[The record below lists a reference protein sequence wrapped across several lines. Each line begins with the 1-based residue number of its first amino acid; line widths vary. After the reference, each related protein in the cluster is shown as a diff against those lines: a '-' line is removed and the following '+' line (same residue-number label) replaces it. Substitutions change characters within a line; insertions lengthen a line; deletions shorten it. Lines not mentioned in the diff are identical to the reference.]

1 MSVTR
6 ERRSAAGGYR
16 PRTADQ
22 LPRPQQ
28 EQERQVGRGL
38 LALLGVLLIVV
49 GVPALLVAFVGNPL
63 PTSVPDRSWLEA
75 EITAEAIINV
85 FAVLV
90 WLLWAHFVVCLV
102 AELRAVRA
110 GRMPGVVPLGGG
122 LQVVARRLVAG
133 VLLLAGAATMTGHA
147 PTSDGPAETTS
158 VTRQADEVASA
169 QAGGLRIEGL
179 TDTGAGVVGA
189 AAGAVDQVTAHATGR
204 AAGEVSDAAV
214 VKYYEVK
221 PPQGRNY
228 DTLWDIA
235 DRTLGDPFRYKE
247 IFELNRDRV
256 QPDGRRLV
264 DADLIQPG
272 WQLVMPAD
280 ATGPDIQSVTRAPR
294 AQTGGTDEVTRS
306 GAAASGASAAL
317 GAQGSGSLADAGGS
331 LADGSGSLAGTA
343 GSVAGIGGSLGEG
356 AGMPS
361 AGTGEH
367 GATDLGDLLLGGG
380 LVLAGLLLA
389 LTTRRGPYGTPDET
403 DRALRL
409 AGNPGRADL
418 LDRALRV
425 LSEGCRAHGLPLP
438 DAAAVYVNDDQVVLH
453 VAGRPGPPPA
463 PWQQADQGRSWTV
476 RREHLPETAP
486 AAPAP
491 WPALVSIAESHGFDL
506 LVDLEHAPGL
516 VSLGGDAG
524 VAREVALSVAVDLVT
539 HPWSDS
545 VEVTM
550 VGFGSEL
557 SEVAPDRVRHVGS
570 IEEAVEQAREAVRGQ
585 DALLRSLGVDGVLA
599 GRSAGSAAAL
609 RPHVLVL
616 SGPPSPEQAEQLN
629 QLTSHGRSVLTTVCV
644 GATPSA
650 RWRFTTEAGGSIDL
664 GALGMAGTARRLT
677 PDALDTVQGLLRAA
691 AEEAGARAAEA
702 AVRAPASVVA
712 DLPAPA
718 NPSVPAAEAT
728 VHVSLLG
735 PVQVSAPG
743 TVTPARQALLT
754 ELVAL
759 VALQADGVHESVLR
773 VALWPRGVE
782 DDVVHSTLAAAQRWL
797 GSDTS
802 GRPVLDQD
810 AEGRWRLG
818 AGVHVDWHELVAA
831 AHHGEDPDRLVE
843 ALSLGRGV
851 AFSAVPPGRYSWL
864 AFHQAA
870 RESRVLVT
878 AVARRAAGQLL
889 GRGERGGAE
898 QALRLGLRLVPQ
910 AQALWRDLIRLLG
923 DDGPGAVAAAAEQL
937 HEALAGSP
945 YEPETDALLAH
956 LVPQQDKTS

>member
-6 ERRSAAGGYR
+6 ERRPAGTGFQ

-22 LPRPQQ
+22 LPRPKQ
-28 EQERQVGRGL
+28 EQERQLGKGL
-38 LALLGVLLIVV
+38 LALSGLLLVVV
-49 GVPALLVAFVGNPL
+49 GVPAVLLAFVGNPL
-63 PTSVPDRSWLEA
+63 PTSMPDRSWLQA
-75 EITAEAIINV
+75 EITAEAIIKV

-90 WLLWAHFVVCLV
+90 WVLWAHFLVCV
-102 AELRAVRA
+102 IAEFRAVRA

-122 LQVVARRLVAG
+122 VQVAARRLVAG

-147 PTSDGPAETTS
+147 PTSDGPAETTV
-158 VTRQADEVASA
+158 VTREADQVTSE
-169 QAGGLRIEGL
+169 QAGGLRIQGL
-179 TDTGAGVVGA
+179 TDTGAGVTA
-189 AAGAVDQVTAHATGR
+189 AAHRALDQVTSHAAER
-204 AAGEVSDAAV
+204 SAAEVTDAAT

-272 WQLVMPAD
+272 WQLIMPAD
-280 ATGPDIQSVTRAPR
+280 ASGPDIQTVTRAPQAR
-294 AQTGGTDEVTRS
+294 TAPVEAAGGDTATES
-306 GAAASGASAAL
+306 GGAAADASAVL
-317 GAQGSGSLADAGGS
+317 GGGAAGGAAGGDAVAPGAETGAPAAAAADQGS
-331 LADGSGSLAGTA
+331 
-343 GSVAGIGGSLGEG
+343 
-356 AGMPS
+356 
-361 AGTGEH
+361 
-367 GATDLGDLLLGGG
+367 TDLGDLLLGGG

-389 LTTRRGPYGTPDET
+389 LSTRRGPYGTPEDA

-409 AGNPGRADL
+409 AANPGRADL

-425 LSEGCRAHGLPLP
+425 LSEGCRAHGTPLP

-453 VAGRPGPPPA
+453 VAGQSGPPPA

-476 RREHLPETAP
+476 RRENLPEQAP

-491 WPALVSIAESHGFDL
+491 WPALVSVAESHGFDL

-516 VSLGGDAG
+516 VSVGGDAG
-524 VAREVALSVAVDLVT
+524 VARELALSVAVDLVT

-557 SEVAPDRVRHVGS
+557 SEIAPDRVRHVSS
-570 IEEAVEQAREAVRGQ
+570 IEEAVEQARAAVAGQ
-585 DALLRSLGVDGVLA
+585 DALLRSLGAEGVLA
-599 GRSAGSAAAL
+599 GRSAGHGAAL

-616 SGPPSPEQAEQLN
+616 SGPPSPEQAAQLN
-629 QLTSHGRSVLTTVCV
+629 ELTAHGRSVLTTLCV

-650 RWRFTTEAGGSIDL
+650 RWRFTVEPGGSVDL
-664 GALGMAGTARRLT
+664 GALGMTGTARRLT
-677 PDALDTVQGLLRAA
+677 PEALDTVQDLLRRAG
-691 AEEAGARAAEA
+691 EEAAARAAEA
-702 AVRAPASVVA
+702 AVKAPAGVVA
-712 DLPAPA
+712 ELTGPVPPAPA
-718 NPSVPAAEAT
+718 AAPPADAT
-728 VHVSLLG
+728 VRVALLG
-735 PVQVSAPG
+735 PVEVDAPG
-743 TVTPARQALLT
+743 AVNPARRTLLT
-754 ELVAL
+754 EVVTLVAL
-759 VALQADGVHESVLR
+759 HPDGVHESVLR

-782 DDVVHSTLAAAQRWL
+782 DDVVHSTLAAAQQWL
-797 GSDTS
+797 GQDAS
-802 GRPVLDQD
+802 GRPVLHQD
-810 AEGRWRLG
+810 GEGRWRLG
-818 AGVHVDWHELVAA
+818 GGVHVDWHQLVATA
-831 AHHGEDPDRLVE
+831 AHHVDEPDRLLAVL
-843 ALSLGRGV
+843 ALGRGR
-851 AFSAVPPGRYSWL
+851 AFSGVPAGRYSWL

-878 AVARRAAGQLL
+878 TVARTAAGQLL
-889 GRGERGGAE
+889 GRGDRAGAE
-898 QALRLGLRLVPQ
+898 RALRLGLKLVPQ

-923 DDGPGAVAAAAEQL
+923 DDGPGAVVAAADEL
-937 HEALAGSP
+937 HEALAGTP

-956 LVPQQDKTS
+956 LVPQRDKTS